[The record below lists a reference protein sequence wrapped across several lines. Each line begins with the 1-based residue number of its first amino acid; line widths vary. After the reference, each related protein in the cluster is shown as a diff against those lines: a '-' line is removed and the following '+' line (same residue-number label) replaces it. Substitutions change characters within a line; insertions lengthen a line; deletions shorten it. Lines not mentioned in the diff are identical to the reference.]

1 MAPATRVL
9 REEYRISAS
18 FVWRWYVL
26 ADDYIIRA
34 GNGGAGCAFCWVE
47 VEIFP
52 PLAYSDLTTLAE
64 KCTFGNRRDRIGL
77 RDVNSLRRFSLVLGV
92 CWLWVF
98 PACAAD
104 RFRALTSSEDLELK
118 TLTGQLADSGRSA
131 KTRREAAALLLTR
144 PYPQAGDALRG
155 FLSGSDTS
163 TQIVVAEAIAQYG
176 DGREQFV
183 DPLMAM
189 LTGKE
194 PTIRAP
200 AGRALVTYKN
210 HGVTDKLVMI
220 ALDVQQDK
228 AVRLVTIEALQSVLD
243 KLAVDAL
250 MQLLDDKD
258 AAISDAALESLAKLT
273 NIRTFGKDRK
283 QWKRWWRRNQDK
295 DRSEWLADLAESLGR
310 AKTELEAENALL
322 QKRLVKAMQDLYA
335 ATPAAQRDAMLL
347 SFLKDPLADVRTVGL
362 ALTDRKL
369 AAGEVPEEIR
379 TQVQELLGDP
389 DARVRRGAALLT
401 ANLGDGAALALLL
414 AQLKKED
421 VPEARAG
428 LLAALGQ
435 YGDPKATGA
444 VLADVSSEFDEVAAA
459 AATALAKIAAV
470 QPLDPRQG
478 KAATQA
484 LVARYRQAEGGE
496 NGEALREALL
506 GAMGIV
512 GDGGVQ
518 AVLQD
523 ALKDAAATVRLAAVN
538 GLARQG
544 NSVSASA
551 LEPLVDD
558 PDRGVRRATISA
570 LKVLGGQ
577 THLSTILKRT
587 NPKVET
593 DPAVRKQAWDVAM
606 EILAKADAKVLAS
619 VAASLAER
627 DDAADQRIQILQR
640 LVESLEATNGGG
652 LAGARRQ
659 LGLALIHAKRPAEAA
674 GHLGAAH
681 KDLAATKDP
690 EAAVVWLEWVD
701 ALLGAADP
709 AAVRAIAEQ
718 ESEKHFAEGVER
730 LEARLAAL
738 GGEENYAAVVL
749 LVGEAKTNLLQRLTA
764 PQRRSLDAALAD
776 ARAKQLAEDRKGVT
790 KLVGQLAVAD
800 EAVAT
805 AARAELRKMGD
816 RAVGPLL
823 AELQKCLTGEAP
835 DAAMEKAVLTVL
847 RQIAPKLTGY
857 DAAAPL
863 AERQAVVDG
872 WIQSRA
878 GDVKAAVSGN

>member
-1 MAPATRVL
+1 M
-9 REEYRISAS
+9 
-18 FVWRWYVL
+18 
-26 ADDYIIRA
+26 
-34 GNGGAGCAFCWVE
+34 
-47 VEIFP
+47 
-52 PLAYSDLTTLAE
+52 
-64 KCTFGNRRDRIGL
+64 
-77 RDVNSLRRFSLVLGV
+77 NSLRRISLVLGV
-92 CWLWVF
+92 CSLAVSA
-98 PACAAD
+98 ACAAD
-104 RFRALTSSEDLELK
+104 KARALTSAEELELK
-118 TLTGQLADSGRSA
+118 TLTGQLADPARSA

-144 PYPQAGDALRG
+144 PYAQAADALRG

-183 DPLMAM
+183 DPLMDM
-189 LTGKE
+189 LTGRE
-194 PTIRAP
+194 PTVRAP
-200 AGRALVTYKN
+200 AARALVTYKN

-228 AVRLVTIEALQSVLD
+228 AIRLVTIEALQGVLD

-250 MQLLDDKD
+250 MRLLDDKD
-258 AAISDAALESLAKLT
+258 AAISDAALGALAKLT
-273 NIRTFGKDRK
+273 NIRTFGKDHK

-310 AKTELEAENALL
+310 AKAELEADNALL

-379 TQVQELLGDP
+379 AQVLELLGDP

-401 ANLGDGAALALLL
+401 ANLGDDEALALLL

-421 VPEARAG
+421 APEARAG

-435 YGDPKATGA
+435 YADPEATGA
-444 VLADVSSEFDEVAAA
+444 VLADIPSEFDEVAAA
-459 AATALAKIAAV
+459 AATALAKIATV
-470 QPLDPRQG
+470 QPLAGGQR
-478 KAATQA
+478 KAATRA

-506 GAMGIV
+506 GAIGIV
-512 GDGGVQ
+512 GDDAVQ

-523 ALKDAAATVRLAAVN
+523 ALQDAAATVRLAAVN

-544 NSVSASA
+544 KAASAAA

-570 LKVLGGQ
+570 LKALGGQ

-587 NPKVET
+587 DPKVET

-606 EILAKADAKVLAS
+606 AILAKADAKVLAS

-627 DDAADQRIQILQR
+627 EDAADQRIQILQR
-640 LVESLEATNGGG
+640 LVESLEATDGNG

-659 LGLALIHAKRPAEAA
+659 LGLALVQAKRPAEAA
-674 GHLGAAH
+674 GHLAAAH
-681 KDLAATKDP
+681 KELTAAGDP
-690 EAAVVWLEWVD
+690 EAAAVWLEWID
-701 ALLGAADP
+701 ALLAAADP

-718 ESEKHFAEGVER
+718 ESEKAFAEALER
-730 LEARLAAL
+730 LEGRLAAL
-738 GGEENYAAVVL
+738 AGEENYAAVVL
-749 LVGEAKTNLLQRLTA
+749 LAGEAKTRLLQRLTA
-764 PQRRSLDAALAD
+764 PQRRGLDAALTD
-776 ARAKQLAEDRKGVT
+776 ARVKQLAEDRKAVT
-790 KLVGQLAVAD
+790 KLVGQLAAAD
-800 EAVAT
+800 ETVA
-805 AARAELRKMGD
+805 AAAGAELRTMGD

-823 AELQKCLTGEAP
+823 AELQKCLAGEEP
-835 DAAMEKAVLTVL
+835 DTTMEKAVLTLL

-857 DAAAPL
+857 DASAPL
-863 AERQAVVDG
+863 AERQAVVRG
-872 WIQSRA
+872 WIESRA
-878 GDVKAAVSGN
+878 GAVEAALTGN